1 MQRYRGITFPF
12 LEASRNLSALS
23 TEPKKPFQKSTEN
36 EIVNVE

>member
-23 TEPKKPFQKSTEN
+23 TEPKKENRFKNQQKTKL
-36 EIVNVE
+36 